1 MATEAFVIHPSYFF
15 VFLILSSI
23 WNDSRR
29 YRMRRDRF
37 LIEIL
42 GDNKPEALD
51 LLRAYDRGL
60 IRFLEKSHE
69 RPK

>member
-1 MATEAFVIHPSYFF
+1 
-15 VFLILSSI
+15 
-23 WNDSRR
+23 
-29 YRMRRDRF
+29 MRRDRF